1 MPSGKIQRQKISS
14 FKICLEAIGIRHLC
28 WGDDSPAWDKKTTGE
43 IIPSIQ
49 MKPGIEPSN
58 VALNTSL
65 LCSHGTKAAARTD
78 RGFACSSE
86 RASCAK
92 KSKWF
97 ASCLALS
104 TAAPSQ
110 SAHGVLWRL
119 ASKVSCWVWGA
130 PVVLH
135 RMGIMIPLC
144 LRLHRLHC
152 GEWAWQSFRLS
163 SKAGGADS
171 AHCWTGLQG
180 LRFYQKEANTFQEL
194 VWDELNSHQN
204 EGLSVSSLTSPKAE
218 QEFLVTKR
226 SAVEYCTQTLLKQE
240 MKRRKE

>member
-1 MPSGKIQRQKISS
+1 MRCRNFFLWEALYIKPTNHWMPSGKIQRQKISS

-92 KSKWF
+92 KHKWF

-104 TAAPSQ
+104 TAASSQ

-119 ASKVSCWVWGA
+119 YLAA
-130 PVVLH
+130 RYP
-135 RMGIMIPLC
+135 
-144 LRLHRLHC
+144 
-152 GEWAWQSFRLS
+152 
-163 SKAGGADS
+163 
-171 AHCWTGLQG
+171 
-180 LRFYQKEANTFQEL
+180 
-194 VWDELNSHQN
+194 
-204 EGLSVSSLTSPKAE
+204 
-218 QEFLVTKR
+218 
-226 SAVEYCTQTLLKQE
+226 VEYGGLLWSFTGWE
-240 MKRRKE
+240 SWFPCA